1 MTTNQ
6 SIGFHQADGNGERAL
21 QRRTTAITELFLTLA
36 LAVSTAIAVTAI
48 SVEMA
53 HATTLEQIAPQTTPT
68 MAWVMLLG
76 GIFVAMGGLTAIVT
90 RDGER
95 RARGR

>member
-1 MTTNQ
+1 V
-6 SIGFHQADGNGERAL
+6 RL

-53 HATTLEQIAPQTTPT
+53 HATTLEQIAPQNTPT
-68 MAWVMLLG
+68 MALVMLLG
-76 GIFVAMGGLTAIVT
+76 GFFVAMGGLTAIVT

>member
-1 MTTNQ
+1 MTTNRLV
-6 SIGFHQADGNGERAL
+6 GFHRADGNGERAL

-53 HATTLEQIAPQTTPT
+53 HATTLEQIAPQNAPT
-68 MAWVMLLG
+68 MALAMLLG
-76 GIFVAMGGLTAIVT
+76 GFFVAMGGLTAFVT
-90 RDGER
+90 RDSDR

>member
-1 MTTNQ
+1 MTRNR
-6 SIGFHQADGNGERAL
+6 SVGFHRADGDDERAL

-53 HATTLEQIAPQTTPT
+53 RATTLEQIAPQNAPT
-68 MAWVMLLG
+68 MALAMLLG
-76 GIFVAMGGLTAIVT
+76 GFFVAMGSLTAFVT
-90 RDGER
+90 RDGKQ
-95 RARGR
+95 RGRDR